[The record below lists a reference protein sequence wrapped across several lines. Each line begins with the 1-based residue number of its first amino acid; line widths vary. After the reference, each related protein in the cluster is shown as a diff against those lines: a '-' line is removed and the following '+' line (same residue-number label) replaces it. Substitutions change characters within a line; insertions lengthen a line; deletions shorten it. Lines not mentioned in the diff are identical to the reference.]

1 MFTAWRKSSYSEGG
15 THSECVE
22 VGLCE
27 GLTWQ
32 KSSYSEGGQGQCVEV
47 GAGERVIGVRDTK
60 DRDGGTLVVSRAAFR
75 GLVALARR

>member
-1 MFTAWRKSSYSEGG
+1 
-15 THSECVE
+15 VE
-22 VGLCE
+22 VGLSE

-32 KSSYSEGGQGQCVEV
+32 KSSYSEGAQGQCVEV
-47 GAGERVIGVRDTK
+47 GVGKRVIGVRDTK